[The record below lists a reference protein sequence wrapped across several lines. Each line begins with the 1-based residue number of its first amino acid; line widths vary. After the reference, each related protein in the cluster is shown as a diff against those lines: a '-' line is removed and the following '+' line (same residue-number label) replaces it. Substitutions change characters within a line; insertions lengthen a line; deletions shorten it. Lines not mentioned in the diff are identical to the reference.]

1 MCDAL
6 VNITIA
12 CMIDLRYLKHP
23 FSGLFAFNLDLING
37 SVLLVNE
44 IASWILHLFFNS
56 SEIIGLQSVPP
67 RFLFIVDTHPGFIQ
81 QNKQRAFSNTNCPN
95 ELIKLRFG
103 N

>member
-44 IASWILHLFFNS
+44 IASWILHLFSTHLKSLDFKVFLQGSCLLLTPTQVS
-56 SEIIGLQSVPP
+56 S
-67 RFLFIVDTHPGFIQ
+67 
-81 QNKQRAFSNTNCPN
+81 NKTNN
-95 ELIKLRFG
+95 ELFQIPIVLMSSSS
-103 N
+103 